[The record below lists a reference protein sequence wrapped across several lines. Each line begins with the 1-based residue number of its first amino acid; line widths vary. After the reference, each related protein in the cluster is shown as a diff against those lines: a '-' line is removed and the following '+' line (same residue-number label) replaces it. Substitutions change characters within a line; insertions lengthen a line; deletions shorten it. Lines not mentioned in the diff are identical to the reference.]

1 MTTNLGVEHVVL
13 PVAPSPGLPC
23 LGAVVAHTVVSL
35 LIAVVAPAV
44 LISVTLLALNI
55 EAAVLV
61 ALAWMAGAMCWRWAS
76 GRPMSWL
83 ILLALGMMTIKTV
96 FTLATGNTF
105 VYFVQ
110 PVFTDAVVAS
120 AFLVSLG
127 TGRPIVARIAP
138 DFYPVD
144 AAIAARPGI
153 QRLFRRL
160 TRLWGLVIV
169 AKGSLT
175 LWLLLSQSVE
185 TFVLVKSISMLTFNV
200 VAVAVTIG
208 AAAVVARKE
217 GLMGPALAT
226 D

>member
-160 TRLWGLVIV
+160 TLLWGLVIV

-175 LWLLLSQSVE
+175 LWLLLSQSMVD
-185 TFVLVKSISMLTFNV
+185 FVVIKNAAVIVLTL
-200 VAVAVTIG
+200 T
-208 AAAVVARKE
+208 AAAATITLSVVVGRQE
-217 GLMGPALAT
+217 GLLEPART
-226 D
+226 R